1 MMTRPDDEPDDVAEW
16 DPGDPLNPANVSPL
30 IGWLAEEKCPANAQV
45 FHTYGNRVIVVSM
58 PSITADLRT
67 EGRWTPEALD
77 EALPSRLLPLSEL
90 SDFLDV

>member
-1 MMTRPDDEPDDVAEW
+1 
-16 DPGDPLNPANVSPL
+16 
-30 IGWLAEEKCPANAQV
+30 
-45 FHTYGNRVIVVSM
+45 M